1 MRWMSSPSVIDH
13 EPERQAEVE
22 RLLSAH
28 MSGTPAGTAGHFR
41 ADLRHET
48 RDRLGQI
55 SCPCLVVHGDED
67 LITLPW
73 YNRTVAGL
81 SGLAHLQEGQAL
93 NSCSPATHR
102 L

>member
-1 MRWMSSPSVIDH
+1 
-13 EPERQAEVE
+13 
-22 RLLSAH
+22 

-81 SGLAHLQEGQAL
+81 IPGATLASIPKAGHLAWLERPAELNDLIEGFL
-93 NSCSPATHR
+93 SR
-102 L
+102 LPLTAAQSH